1 MAGQTL
7 YDKLWQRHVVA
18 ALPDDSVLLYID
30 RQLLHEVTSPQAFS
44 GLELA
49 GRKLWRTAAN
59 VAVPDHAVPTRY
71 REQGL
76 IGIYD
81 PIARQQVATME
92 ANCKRHNVPLID
104 LQDQRQGIVH
114 VVGPELGL
122 TLPGMTVV
130 CGDSHTSTHGALA
143 TLAMG
148 IGSSEVEHVMATQ
161 TLRTRKQKNMRVR
174 FEGVMPCG
182 VTPKDLILALI
193 GEIGAAGARGYAV
206 EYAGPIIEQM
216 SMEGRMTICNMTIEA
231 GARNG
236 LVAFDAITEAYV
248 RDKPY
253 APKST
258 LWQRALED
266 WQALHSD
273 ANAEFDREVVIDV
286 SQLGPQVTWG
296 TSPDMVTGVDGRV
309 PEFVADASATERQ
322 ALQRA
327 LDYMGLQA
335 GQSLIGLPVD
345 KVFIGSCTNARI
357 EDLREVAALVAG
369 KQVAANVKEALIV
382 PGSGLV
388 KKQAESEG
396 LHHIFLDAGF
406 QWRDSGCSMCLGM
419 NDDRLAAGERCAST
433 SNRNFEGR
441 QGKGGRTHLM
451 SPVMAAAAA
460 IHGAIV
466 DVRGELC

>member
-1 MAGQTL
+1 MAAQTL
-7 YDKLWQRHVVA
+7 YDKLWERHVVA
-18 ALPDDSVLLYID
+18 TMPDDSVLLYID

-49 GRKLWRTAAN
+49 KRKLWRTTAN

-71 REQGL
+71 RDQGL

-81 PIARQQVATME
+81 PIARKQVATME
-92 ANCKRHNVPLID
+92 DNCKRHHVPLID

-114 VVGPELGL
+114 VIGPELGL

-161 TLRTRKQKNMRVR
+161 TLRTRKQKNMRVLCT
-174 FEGVMPCG
+174 GSMPCG

-193 GEIGAAGARGYAV
+193 GKIGAAGARGYAV
-206 EYAGPIIEQM
+206 EYAGPVIEQM

-236 LVAFDAITEAYV
+236 LVAFDAITQEYV
-248 RDKPY
+248 HDKPY
-253 APKST
+253 APKSA
-258 LWQRALED
+258 LWEHALAD
-266 WQALHSD
+266 WQTLHSD
-273 ANAEFDREVVIDV
+273 ADVVFDREITIDV
-286 SQLGPQVTWG
+286 STLAPQVTWG
-296 TSPDMVTGVDGRV
+296 TSPDMVLSVDGTIPV
-309 PEFVADASATERQ
+309 LADDASATAQ
-322 ALQRA
+322 LALQRA
-327 LDYMGLQA
+327 LNYMGLEA
-335 GQSLIGLPVD
+335 GQSLLGLPID

-369 KQVAANVKEALIV
+369 HRVAANVAEALIV

-396 LHHIFLDAGF
+396 LHEIFLAAGF

-466 DVRGELC
+466 DVRGDLC